1 VALLDADIVRTP
13 EERFAGLEEFAYEPR
28 YVDWEGLRIAYV
40 DEGEGPALVMLH
52 GEPTWS
58 FLFRT
63 MMPPLLAAGFR
74 CVAVDYPGFGR
85 SDKPL
90 DLEWYEYERHAAACL
105 CVLEALDLRRATLVG
120 HDWGGPV
127 GMLLGVDHPHL
138 FARFVLID
146 TPFFTG
152 RQTMPP
158 LWLQARDYLEQEAD
172 VSIADLIG
180 AACAEELSPA
190 ARRGYEAP
198 FPTPESKVGARA
210 FPLRVLPRSPALP
223 AAKACWRT
231 MKAIRKD
238 ARPTLTLWGERDFL
252 FPLEL
257 GRWVTGALR
266 REDPVVVAGAGHF
279 LPEERGGEAAEVV
292 LEWLAETEQKLS

>member
-1 VALLDADIVRTP
+1 VTVVGADIARTP
-13 EERFAGLEEFAYEPR
+13 DERFAGLEEFPYEPR

-40 DEGEGPALVMLH
+40 DEGEGPPLILLH

-58 FLFRT
+58 FLFRR
-63 MMPPLLAAGFR
+63 MIPPLLVGGFR

-85 SDKPL
+85 SDKPV
-90 DLEWYEYERHAAACL
+90 DLEWYEYERHAAAVL
-105 CVLEALDLRRATLVG
+105 RVLETLGLERATLLG

-138 FARFVLID
+138 FTRFVLMD

-158 LWLQARDYLEQEAD
+158 LWLQARNYLQRTTD
-172 VSIADLIG
+172 VAIADLIQAG
-180 AACAEELSPA
+180 CAEELSSA

-198 FPTPESKVGARA
+198 FPSPESKAGARA
-210 FPLRVLPRSPALP
+210 FPLHVLPLSPHLP

-231 MKAIRKD
+231 IKAIRKD
-238 ARPTLTLWGERDFL
+238 ERRTLTLWGERDML

-257 GRWVTGALR
+257 GKWVTGALCR
-266 REDPVVVAGAGHF
+266 DDPVVVPGAGHF
-279 LPEERGGEAAEVV
+279 LPEERGEEAAEIV
-292 LEWLAETEQKLS
+292 LDWLCSEASAA

>member
-1 VALLDADIVRTP
+1 MSVAGADVARTP
-13 EERFAGLEEFAYEPR
+13 DERFADLADFPHESR
-28 YVDWEGLRIAYV
+28 YVEWEGLRIAYV
-40 DEGEGPALVMLH
+40 DAGEGPPLVMLH

-58 FLFRT
+58 FLFRK
-63 MMPPLLAAGFR
+63 MIPPLLAGGFR
-74 CVAVDYPGFGR
+74 CIAVDYPGFGR

-105 CVLEALDLRRATLVG
+105 RVAEVLELEAATLVG

-127 GMLLGVDHPHL
+127 GLLLAVERPRL

-158 LWLQARDYLEQEAD
+158 LWLQAHDYLLRTPD
-172 VSIADLIG
+172 VAIADLVQAG
-180 AACAEELSPA
+180 CAGKLSAA

-198 FPTPESKVGARA
+198 FSSPESKIGARA
-210 FPLRVLPRSPALP
+210 FPLRVLPRSPVLP
-223 AAKACWRT
+223 AARACWRT

-238 ARPTLTLWGERDFL
+238 DRPTLTLWGEHDML

-257 GRWVTGALR
+257 GEWVTGALR
-266 REDPVVVAGAGHF
+266 REPPIVIAGAGHF
-279 LPEERGGEAAEVV
+279 VPEERGEQAAAIV
-292 LEWLAETEQKLS
+292 LDWLDRKG